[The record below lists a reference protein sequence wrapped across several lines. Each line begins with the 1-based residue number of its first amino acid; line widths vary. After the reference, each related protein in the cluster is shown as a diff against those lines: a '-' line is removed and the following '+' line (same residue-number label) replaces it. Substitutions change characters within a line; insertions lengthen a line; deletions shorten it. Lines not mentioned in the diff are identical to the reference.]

1 MGFLSITTHNFR
13 NLENQCVHTD
23 RREVF
28 LVGDNGQGKTNFVEA
43 VYLLCYGSSF
53 RTKRDKL
60 LINHGC
66 DAAWIRGVYSFP
78 SGSEMTIV
86 VKIERGKDILVNGKR
101 IQDRKELIENV
112 PCIIFSHDDIQFI
125 KGPPERQRW
134 FFNQIMS
141 MFDSYFIDM
150 HRNYRKIIT
159 MRNNQ
164 LREQNSSF
172 IDVYDTQLSGIGME
186 IQKKR
191 EISIQEFNETFT
203 ALFSDI
209 TDLDTPVEI
218 RYFPSW
224 KAAEKPEDA
233 VKVLQKTIGRDREY
247 GTTTSGPHRDKIRFI
262 RDGMDFAKTAST
274 GQLRLMSLALR
285 VAQSIY
291 YREKT
296 GREPLLLLDDVLLEL
311 DTEKRKKFVTLLPD
325 YEQAFFTFLPDEQY
339 LVFKKEETADY
350 LVAKGKITEKHETSA

>member
-13 NLENQCVHTD
+13 NLDNQCVSTD
-23 RREVF
+23 HGEIF
-28 LVGDNGQGKTNFVEA
+28 LVGDNGQGKTNFIEA

-60 LINHGC
+60 LIKHGC
-66 DAAWIRGVYSFP
+66 GSAWIRGVYSFH
-78 SGSEMTIV
+78 SGNEMTIV
-86 VKIERGKDILVNGKR
+86 VKIEQGKEVLVNGKR
-101 IQDRKELIENV
+101 VRDRKELIENV

-141 MFDSYFIDM
+141 MFDSYYIDI
-150 HRNYRKIIT
+150 HRNYRKIVKT
-159 MRNNQ
+159 RNN
-164 LREQNSSF
+164 LLKERDGSL
-172 IDVYDTQLSGIGME
+172 IDVYDAQLAGVGIE

-191 EISIQEFNETFT
+191 ETSIREFNETFT
-203 ALFSDI
+203 PLFSDI
-209 TDLDTPVEI
+209 SGLDTPVEI
-218 RYFPSW
+218 RYLPSW
-224 KAAEKPEDA
+224 KGAEKSEDA
-233 VKVLQKTIGRDREY
+233 AAVLRNTINRDREY
-247 GTTTSGPHRDKIRFI
+247 GTTTTGPHRDRIRFI
-262 RDGMDFAKTAST
+262 RDGMDFSKTAST

-285 VAQSIY
+285 VSQSIY

-311 DTEKRKKFVTLLPD
+311 DTEKRKKFVALLPE

-339 LVFKKEETADY
+339 LVFKKEKTADY
-350 LVAKGKITEKHETSA
+350 LVDKGKITEKHETGA